1 MAHARRT
8 TPAPVVIPE
17 DEIVLTLT
25 LREATVLKKILQ
37 RVGGD
42 PSTTAR
48 RETAAVDE
56 VLGAALGTYLVSN
69 DEVRMSSNSGITMT
83 EG

>member
-1 MAHARRT
+1 MAHAARK
-8 TPAPVVIPE
+8 TPTPVVIPE

-48 RETAAVDE
+48 RETEAVDE
-56 VLGAALGTYLVSN
+56 VLGDALGNRLVT
-69 DEVRMSSNSGITMT
+69 DAEVPLRGEMIMM
-83 EG
+83 EV